1 MRYTY
6 NFEYLLTY
14 LDHQLLSIVYQN
26 VIFLGVSGSGHSSS
40 SGYSSGSGYS
50 SSSSYHSSSYRGKR
64 STVDNNALEFAAIA
78 QIEPEQCYRRLI
90 CDLATGQMPPSEN
103 DVILSLFDDPATFD
117 VTSPAFEFAVAAEVG
132 RHVKDIS
139 MCELRYSCPV
149 TGIDLLEATA

>member
-1 MRYTY
+1 M
-6 NFEYLLTY
+6 
-14 LDHQLLSIVYQN
+14 YQN
-26 VIFLGVSGSGHSSS
+26 FTFLRVSGSSNQGHS
-40 SGYSSGSGYS
+40 YSSH
-50 SSSSYHSSSYRGKR
+50 SSYSYRGKR

-90 CDLATGQMPPSEN
+90 CDLATGQMHPSDN

-139 MCELRYSCPV
+139 MCELRYGCPV
-149 TGIDLLEATA
+149 TGIDLLKATA